1 MTRKETVQMEA
12 KYQQE
17 QKRAIDLNNHCV
29 KIRKAINIGN
39 GSGSGSTQRIK
50 ALAEQGRALGAKTS
64 VRPES
69 EFDFKKTIEERN
81 KYKKEAAG
89 LKKQN
94 KELLLVNSRND
105 DYDFQRR

>member
-1 MTRKETVQMEA
+1 MEA

-69 EFDFKKTIEERN
+69 EFDFRKTIEDRN
-81 KYKKEAAG
+81 RYKKEVDR
-89 LKKQN
+89 LNKLN
-94 KELLLVNSRND
+94 KELMLVNSRID

>member
-1 MTRKETVQMEA
+1 MEA

-17 QKRAIDLNNHCV
+17 QKRAIDLNNHCL

-39 GSGSGSTQRIK
+39 GSGSGNTQRIK

>member
-1 MTRKETVQMEA
+1 MEA

-17 QKRAIDLNNHCV
+17 QKRAIDLNNHCL

-39 GSGSGSTQRIK
+39 GTGSGNTQRIK
-50 ALAEQGRALGAKTS
+50 ALAEQGRALGAKTLLRL
-64 VRPES
+64 VY
-69 EFDFKKTIEERN
+69 EFGFKKTIEERYI
-81 KYKKEAAG
+81 YKMEAAR

-94 KELLLVNSRND
+94 KELLLVNGRID

>member
-1 MTRKETVQMEA
+1 MEA

-17 QKRAIDLNNHCV
+17 QKRANDLNNHCL
-29 KIRKAINIGN
+29 KIRKAINLGN
-39 GSGSGSTQRIK
+39 GGGFGSTQRIK
-50 ALAEQGRALGAKTS
+50 VLAEQGRALGAKTS
-64 VRPES
+64 VCPEA

-81 KYKKEAAG
+81 KYKKEAAR

-94 KELLLVNSRND
+94 KELMLVNGRYD

>member
-1 MTRKETVQMEA
+1 MEA

-17 QKRAIDLNNHCV
+17 QKRAIDLNNHCL

-39 GSGSGSTQRIK
+39 GTGSSNTQRIK

-64 VRPES
+64 LRQVY

-81 KYKKEAAG
+81 KYKMEAAR

-94 KELLLVNSRND
+94 KELMLVNSRND

>member
-1 MTRKETVQMEA
+1 MEA

-17 QKRAIDLNNHCV
+17 QKRAIDLNNHCL

-39 GSGSGSTQRIK
+39 GTGSGNTQRIK

-64 VRPES
+64 LRPVY

-81 KYKKEAAG
+81 KYKMEAAR

-94 KELLLVNSRND
+94 KELMLVNNRND
-105 DYDFQRR
+105 DYDF

>member
-1 MTRKETVQMEA
+1 MEA

-17 QKRAIDLNNHCV
+17 QKRAIDLQNHCR
-29 KIRKAINIGN
+29 KIRKAINLGN
-39 GSGSGSTQRIK
+39 GGGFGSTQRIK

-64 VRPES
+64 VRPEA

-81 KYKKEAAG
+81 KYKKEAAR

-94 KELLLVNSRND
+94 NELMLVNGRYD

>member
-1 MTRKETVQMEA
+1 MEA

-17 QKRAIDLNNHCV
+17 QKRAINLNNHCL

-69 EFDFKKTIEERN
+69 EFDFRKTIEDRN
-81 KYKKEAAG
+81 RYKKEADR
-89 LKKQN
+89 LNKQN
-94 KELLLVNSRND
+94 KELMLVNSRFD

>member
-1 MTRKETVQMEA
+1 MEA
-12 KYQQE
+12 KYLQE
-17 QKRAIDLNNHCV
+17 QKRAIGLNNHCL

-39 GSGSGSTQRIK
+39 GSGHSSTQRIK

-69 EFDFKKTIEERN
+69 EFDFRKTIEDRN
-81 KYKKEAAG
+81 RYKKEADR
-89 LKKQN
+89 LNKQN
-94 KELLLVNSRND
+94 KELMLVNSRID

>member
-1 MTRKETVQMEA
+1 MEA

-17 QKRAIDLNNHCV
+17 QKRAIDLQNHCR
-29 KIRKAINIGN
+29 KIRKAINLGN
-39 GSGSGSTQRIK
+39 GGGFGSTQRIK

-89 LKKQN
+89 LKRKN
-94 KELLLVNSRND
+94 RELMLVNSRND